1 MAEFCTC
8 GAQLPPDALFCHKCG
23 KPQREII
30 TPELEQNS
38 FGPQAAVSTIPPP
51 VEQPAVD
58 PPPLSFRN
66 PVAVRVAFLM
76 ALIATALIFLQFVSW
91 FGAGFFAVWFYRRR
105 TGFLLNLESG
115 IRLGWMTGLIMSAIL
130 TGLVTLSIVLLRV
143 MGGVTALQSGFKNAL
158 DPKVVET
165 LKMLQNPP
173 ELVEQLIVMFFLV
186 MCLSMVGGALG
197 AKLMGGPNRRA

>member
-8 GAQLPPDALFCHKCG
+8 GAQLPEDALFCHKCG
-23 KPQREII
+23 KPQREIL

-38 FGPQAAVSTIPPP
+38 FGPQTAVSAMAPPAA
-51 VEQPAVD
+51 QPALD

-76 ALIATALIFLQFVSW
+76 ALIATALFFLQFVNW

-130 TGLVTLSIVLLRV
+130 TGVLMISIILLRV
-143 MGGVTALQSGFKNAL
+143 MGGVTALQSEFKSAL
-158 DPKVVET
+158 DPKVIEA
-165 LKMLQNPP
+165 LKILQNGP
-173 ELVEQLIVMFFLV
+173 ELIGQLIITFFFV

-197 AKLMGGPNRRA
+197 AKLMGSPSRRA